1 MSQDKKTP
9 KNYVGYVEP
18 HVSFKVKFSLSELE
32 QMKQFATEKGN
43 VYIKVNVTKNKEQN
57 NKGNAWAEVEDP
69 STWKSSQPAET
80 SADGMPF

>member
-1 MSQDKKTP
+1 MSKDKNN
-9 KNYVGYVEP
+9 NYVGYVEP
-18 HVSFKVKFSLSELE
+18 HVSLKVKFSLSELE

-57 NKGNAWAEVEDP
+57 NKAYAWALIEDP
-69 STWKSSQPAET
+69 ASWESSKPAET

>member
-1 MSQDKKTP
+1 MSKDKN

-18 HVSFKVKFSLSELE
+18 HVSLKVKFSLSELE

-43 VYIKVNVTKNKEQN
+43 VYIKVNVTKNKDQN
-57 NKGNAWAEVEDP
+57 NKANAWALIEDP
-69 STWKSSQPAET
+69 ASWDSSKPAET

>member
-1 MSQDKKTP
+1 MSKDKAP

-18 HVSFKVKFSLSELE
+18 NASFRVKFSLSELE
-32 QMKQFATEKGN
+32 QMKKFATEKGN
-43 VYIKVNVTKNKEQN
+43 VFVKINLTKSKDQN

-69 STWKSSQPAET
+69 STWSKPAET

>member
-1 MSQDKKTP
+1 MSKDSKN

-43 VYIKVNVTKNKEQN
+43 VYIKVNLTKNKEQN
-57 NKGNAWAEVEDP
+57 NKGNAWALIEDP
-69 STWKSSQPAET
+69 ASWESSKPAET

>member
-1 MSQDKKTP
+1 MSKDSKNN
-9 KNYVGYVEP
+9 NYVGYVEP

-43 VYIKVNVTKNKEQN
+43 VYIKVNLTKNKEQN
-57 NKGNAWAEVEDP
+57 NKGNAWAIVEDP
-69 STWKSSQPAET
+69 SSWTKPAET